1 MPPPIRICVYTSD
14 MDSAPSDD
22 AALLRQAAPAI
33 PLDATDG
40 VFLISHRYPKSGLE
54 GRHYYLFAG
63 YEKATANLCR
73 RFLRILDAVPWLPT
87 RLAALP
93 LKICENEIMESL
105 LAFDPDIMVIFNLRW
120 ARQLERLL
128 KRHHPQWSCLN
139 SSQPPERELS
149 VWRRYD
155 PSVKVSIVLPTY
167 NGSRYLPQSVESCL
181 SQTFPN
187 IELIIVDDGSVED
200 IRSLITSRFDDPRI
214 KFVRHEKN
222 QGLPAALNTG
232 FQNAT
237 GHFLTWTSDDN
248 YYAETAIEKMVG
260 FLQTYSNV
268 DFVYAESYELNED
281 HPGPARK
288 ILRLKPPQ
296 WLEINN
302 GIGACFLYRR
312 AVYEEIG
319 QYSQALVLAEDYEY
333 WVRISKRFRMQRL
346 NIPLYYYRY
355 HGESLTGKHSPERI
369 RERVKLV
376 KQMHGISVGRDR

>member
-1 MPPPIRICVYTSD
+1 
-14 MDSAPSDD
+14 MDSLLCDD
-22 AALLRQAAPAI
+22 AALLRQAAPAMD
-33 PLDATDG
+33 PGATDG
-40 VFLISHRYPKSGLE
+40 VFLISHRYPKSGLQ
-54 GRHYYLFAG
+54 GRRYYLFAG

-73 RFLRILDAVPWLPT
+73 RFLRILDAVPWLPSG
-87 RLAALP
+87 LAALP

-105 LAFDPDIMVIFNLRW
+105 LAFDPDVVVIFNLRW

-128 KRHHPQWSCLN
+128 KRRHPQWSCLT

-167 NGSRYLPQSVESCL
+167 NGSRYLRQSVESCL
-181 SQTFPN
+181 SQTFRN

-232 FQNAT
+232 FRNAT
-237 GHFLTWTSDDN
+237 GDYLTWTSDDN
-248 YYAETAIEKMVG
+248 YYAETAIEKMAR
-260 FLQTYSNV
+260 FLQTYPDV
-268 DFVYAESYELNED
+268 DFVYAESYELNEN
-281 HPGPARK
+281 HPGPTRK

-296 WLEINN
+296 WLEVNN
-302 GIGACFLYRR
+302 GVGACFLYKRV
-312 AVYEEIG
+312 VYEEIG
-319 QYSQALVLAEDYEY
+319 EYSQAVALTEDYEY

-355 HGESLTGKHSPERI
+355 HGESLTGKYSPERI
-369 RERVKLV
+369 RERVQLV